1 MHSLLPW
8 ILALL
13 AFGLLV
19 LVHELG
25 HFLVCRAFG
34 VRVEAFS
41 IGFGPKL
48 WGWTSGGTEF
58 KISALP
64 LGGFVK
70 LAGELQEE
78 DGKQYAPDEFMGKPW
93 WVRSLVLLAGPA
105 MNFLV
110 PVLALALLYATL
122 GKPVLNGP
130 ALVRQVMAGKPAAAA
145 GFLPGDMILR
155 VEGQEVSAY
164 AQMSELVGSLAKAHP
179 GQPLAFA
186 MRRDGHSLTLT
197 AAPAL
202 DPASGR
208 WLIGVVVD
216 VAEPPTSRVVD
227 TVIPGLP
234 AEKAGFAKG
243 DEVLSV
249 AGHELKDGADFK
261 ALFAA
266 STQDPVPM
274 SVSRAGKAITLLAAK
289 HQPVPEGTAKPEELG
304 LLGME
309 LVSDAQ
315 VAYLKVGIFKGPL
328 LAGAEV
334 VDLAWAMSRG
344 LWDLITLKVA
354 WRDAVGGPITIL
366 RMAHQQAQSGFIRLL
381 DFSSKISV
389 MLCVMNLL
397 PIPMLDGGT
406 LLQCVIEGVR
416 GRRLSLKVQGLLQ
429 NIGLGL
435 LALIFI
441 GAFYNDIAGLFT
453 AWLHHGH

>member
-1 MHSLLPW
+1 MHNILPW
-8 ILALL
+8 ALALL
-13 AFGLLV
+13 AFGLLI

-25 HFLVCRAFG
+25 HFWVCRLFG

-58 KISALP
+58 KVSLLP

-78 DGKQYAPDEFMGKPW
+78 EGKAYSPDEFMGKPW

-105 MNFLV
+105 MNLLA
-110 PVLALALLYATL
+110 PILALALLYATL

-130 ALVRQVMAGKPAAAA
+130 AQVRQVMAGKPAAAA
-145 GFLPGDMILR
+145 GFKPGDVILR
-155 VEGQEVSAY
+155 VEGQEVSAF
-164 AQMSELVGSLAKAHP
+164 AQMSDLVSGLAKAHP
-179 GQPLAFA
+179 GQPLAFELK
-186 MRRDGHSLTLT
+186 RDGAGLTLT
-197 AAPAL
+197 AAPLL
-202 DPASGR
+202 DAATGR

-227 TVIPGLP
+227 SVVPGLP

-249 AGHELKDGADFK
+249 AGKELKDGADFK

-266 STQDPVPM
+266 SAQDPVPV
-274 SVSRAGKAITLLAAK
+274 SVSRGGKALTLLAPRR
-289 HQPVPEGTAKPEELG
+289 QPLPEGAKPEDYG
-304 LLGME
+304 LLGLE
-309 LVSDAQ
+309 LASSAQ
-315 VAYLKVGIFKGPL
+315 VAYLKVGPAKGPL

-334 VDLAWAMSRG
+334 LDLAWTMARG

-366 RMAHQQAQSGFIRLL
+366 RMAHQQAQSGLIRLL

-397 PIPMLDGGT
+397 PIPLLDGGT
-406 LLQCVIEGVR
+406 LLFCVIEGLR
-416 GRRLSLKVQGLLQ
+416 RKRLSLKVQGALQ
-429 NIGLGL
+429 NLGFGL

-441 GAFYNDIAGLFT
+441 GAFYNDIAGLVT
-453 AWLHHGH
+453 TWLHRVH